1 MAEQNEYIDE
11 AYQAL
16 MKLSA
21 DDRKRLEYEY
31 HQRAIRDYNTQMR
44 MAEKRGREAGEARG
58 EAKGEARGRAEG
70 IAEGEAKGESKGK
83 KIVAK
88 RLFQS
93 GMSEEK
99 VAALCD
105 EDIEKVRNWF
115 EEWT

>member
-11 AYQAL
+11 ANQAL

-44 MAEKRGREAGEARG
+44 MAEKRGREAGEA
-58 EAKGEARGRAEG
+58 KGEVRGRAEG
-70 IAEGEAKGESKGK
+70 IAEGESKGK

-105 EDIEKVRNWF
+105 EDMEEVRNWF
-115 EEWT
+115 KEWA